1 MMLRLATVV
10 VAVSCF
16 CYPFPIAAQ
25 SQADEDPYVA
35 VVIKVTL
42 PVQLRRSGTE
52 TLVPLERDIRLY
64 PGDRIICQE
73 GGYASLVFADNA
85 VELKL
90 YPSSEFNLE
99 GQRTDRSIVKRVFLG
114 IGRLLTKVTRGS
126 MQVVTPTSVASVKG
140 TEWWTMVDRT
150 TLTQIVVLDGE
161 VEVQHRATGETQVV
175 GAGNTAVL
183 TPEGALE
190 VEPTG
195 EFEVPEEPGEPNQG
209 SLEFEFEDA
218 SGERKTLRIDYN
230 K

>member
-1 MMLRLATVV
+1 MIARSIIIM
-10 VAVSCF
+10 AVIACF
-16 CYPFPIAAQ
+16 WYPEQISAQ
-25 SQADEDPYVA
+25 NQADEDPYVA
-35 VVIKVTL
+35 VVIKVTP

-52 TLVPLERDIRLY
+52 NLVPLERDVRLY

-73 GGYASLVFADNA
+73 GGFASLVFADNA

-90 YPSSEFNLE
+90 YPNSEFNLE

-183 TPEGALE
+183 TPEGVLE

-195 EFEVPEEPGEPNQG
+195 EFEVPKEPGEPDQG

-218 SGERKTLRIDYN
+218 SGERKTLRIEYN